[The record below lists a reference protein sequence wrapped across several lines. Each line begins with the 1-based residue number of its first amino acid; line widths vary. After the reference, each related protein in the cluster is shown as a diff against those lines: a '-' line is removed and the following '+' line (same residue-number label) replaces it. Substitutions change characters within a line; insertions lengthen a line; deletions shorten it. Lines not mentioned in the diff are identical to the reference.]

1 MFSEGLLGG
10 VCGTLCGAGRA
21 VWVGGGGGGFLWGGG
36 GGRERLGDAI
46 GDQGFGGVEIGKD
59 AAR

>member
-1 MFSEGLLGG
+1 MVLADVLGG
-10 VCGTLCGAGRA
+10 AARRRLRDVVRGGARGLSGRA
-21 VWVGGGGGGFLWGGG
+21 GWG
-36 GGRERLGDAI
+36 ERLGDAI